1 MWPAQ
6 VSAGAFEPVVPRR
19 PLYLSPEHAVFYDG
33 TVIPIK
39 CLINGT
45 SILQMACDAVTCWHV
60 ELQQHDVLLAEGLA
74 CESYSA
80 EPPF

>member
-1 MWPAQ
+1 M
-6 VSAGAFEPVVPRR
+6 
-19 PLYLSPEHAVFYDG
+19 FYDG